1 MQLVETVVSNAKF
14 HSSQD
19 KTSQSTVTNV
29 FQSIN
34 QHLEEVQVAEDL
46 AEEVEAMVE
55 EAALEEEA
63 ALTEDHEKCTRLH
76 VEIVAKIV
84 KFHSSQNKT
93 SQSIAASVFKVI
105 KETRRYTSMLD
116 KINPIRTY
124 YVATIVLVIATIV
137 FFILDF

>member
-1 MQLVETVVSNAKF
+1 MEIVVTNVKF
-14 HSSQD
+14 HSNQG
-19 KTSQSTVTNV
+19 KTSQFTVTNV

-34 QHLEEVQVAEDL
+34 HKAEKAVAEDL
-46 AEEVEAMVE
+46 AVEVVVADLAVE
-55 EAALEEEA
+55 VALAVEVD
-63 ALTEDHEKCTRLH
+63 LTEDHEKCTRLH

-93 SQSIAASVFKVI
+93 SQSIAASVFKII